1 MQKSD
6 TLVDLRNSQRVIY
19 ASIAGGC
26 VVFAGKLMVV
36 HYCGGLG
43 AASDSIVAETAHSFV
58 DVMNQ
63 CFLLVGI
70 KRSQRPVSDRHPRG
84 EPRPPTRPLSSPP
97 LWRRS
102 GAHGRCSSMFWQG
115 RAASCT
121 PGRC

>member
-1 MQKSD
+1 MLKSD

-84 EPRPPTRPLSSPP
+84 EPRPPARCPRPLSLAP
-97 LWRRS
+97 LRRS
-102 GAHGRCSSMFWQG
+102 RQMVSMFWQG